1 VPSDFPGSP
10 KLMKGA
16 LVSFE
21 GSVPLPKSIIVFQY
35 NPESVARSLQ
45 GHGEADPERTA
56 GDTHHS
62 LPPIERFQVSVE
74 LDAVDQLE
82 NPRSNSG
89 TVANGLHGP
98 LAALELLMYPNS
110 TVLILNKALALA
122 GSAMVVP
129 ASVPLVLLVWG
140 LQRVV
145 PVRVESLSVA
155 ETAFDQNL
163 NPIQAKVELG
173 LRTLEESELRAAGR
187 IFEGLSLAQLIAKEI
202 RARETVLGRIP
213 AAIAGLNPF

>member
-1 VPSDFPGSP
+1 
-10 KLMKGA
+10 MKGA

-21 GSVPLPKSIIVFQY
+21 GSVPVPKGIIVFQY
-35 NPESVARSLQ
+35 DPESVARSLQ
-45 GHGEADPERTA
+45 GHGEADPGRSA

-110 TVLILNKALALA
+110 
-122 GSAMVVP
+122 
-129 ASVPLVLLVWG
+129 
-140 LQRVV
+140 
-145 PVRVESLSVA
+145 
-155 ETAFDQNL
+155 
-163 NPIQAKVELG
+163 
-173 LRTLEESELRAAGR
+173 
-187 IFEGLSLAQLIAKEI
+187 
-202 RARETVLGRIP
+202 
-213 AAIAGLNPF
+213 